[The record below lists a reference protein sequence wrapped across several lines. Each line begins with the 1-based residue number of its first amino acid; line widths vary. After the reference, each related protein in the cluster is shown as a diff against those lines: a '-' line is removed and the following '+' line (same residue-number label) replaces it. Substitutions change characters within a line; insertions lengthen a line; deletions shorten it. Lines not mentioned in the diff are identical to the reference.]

1 MDGKGKIGIF
11 GGSFNPIHIGH
22 LHLAESARVQ
32 FNMERVIFIPTGMN
46 PFKFQGKQNDDQF
59 ERESRYEMVCL
70 ATKSNPY
77 FEVSPIEINR
87 VGKTYTIDTIRKVRE
102 KYPDNELFFIVGA
115 DIIFSI
121 TKWRKI
127 DELFRQTAFI
137 VAERPGYP
145 KLKLRW
151 MIAKLRHRYQAR
163 IYPMTLSGMDITSTD
178 IRKRIKAGKSVR
190 YLIPDIV
197 NSYIQ
202 DKHLY
207 C

>member
-1 MDGKGKIGIF
+1 MGGKIGIF

-32 FNMERVIFIPTGMN
+32 FDMERVIFIPTGMN
-46 PFKFQGKQNDDQF
+46 PFKYKEKQRNDIS
-59 ERESRYEMVCL
+59 ERKSRYEMVCL

-87 VGKTYTIDTIRKVRE
+87 VGKTYTIDTIRKVKE
-102 KYPDNELFFIVGA
+102 SYPDKELYFIAGA

-127 DELFRQTAFI
+127 DEVFRQTAFI

-145 KLKLRW
+145 N
-151 MIAKLRHRYQAR
+151 AKLRRTIARLKHRYQAR
-163 IYPMTLSGMDITSTD
+163 IYLMMLSGMDITSTD

-190 YLIPDIV
+190 YLIPDEV
-197 NSYIQ
+197 NAYIQ

-207 C
+207 R